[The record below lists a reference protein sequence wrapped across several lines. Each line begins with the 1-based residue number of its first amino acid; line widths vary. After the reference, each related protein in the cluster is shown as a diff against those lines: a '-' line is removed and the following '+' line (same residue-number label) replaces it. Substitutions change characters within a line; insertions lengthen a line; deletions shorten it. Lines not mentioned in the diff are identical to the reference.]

1 MLFATIGC
9 SFTRGE
15 RLFYHRYVED
25 DKLSLN
31 TQAESKGR
39 HIIPIFG
46 QVPDRD
52 GSHMAVATKQDKR
65 FMLDISYTGL
75 LSKRLNC
82 EYFTKSGDNFDNID
96 RHIPEWVKI
105 SRTVPERK
113 LDFIVLQLTEPQRD
127 LKKFYGG
134 DGREFWDKLK
144 SFSTSPEEKKKLF
157 HHLEVEIP
165 EQTVSKVLKTNKLC
179 KDNDIDLFVWSWTT
193 PIAEM
198 LKDEDFFVKIEY
210 EGKEYI
216 SYNQMA
222 KYHNVSL
229 NQIFDS
235 IDTHPNKFFNRVLY
249 DSIIRKLKEKG
260 IIYDIPTGPKM
271 KWNDLSWDKT

>member
-25 DKLSLN
+25 DELSTIN
-31 TQAESKGR
+31 ERHNGKGTTP
-39 HIIPIFG
+39 IPIFG
-46 QVPDRD
+46 QISDKD
-52 GSHMAVATKQDKR
+52 GNHMKHATEQDKR
-65 FMLDISYTGL
+65 FQLDISYTGL

-82 EYFTKSGDNFDNID
+82 DYITKSGDNLGHLDCV
-96 RHIPEWVKI
+96 IPEWVKM
-105 SRTVPERK
+105 SRTIPGRK

-127 LKKFYGG
+127 LKEFYGG
-134 DGREFWDKLK
+134 HDGQEFWDKLG
-144 SFSTSPEEKKKLF
+144 SISTPPEEKKKLL

-165 EQTVSKVLKTNKLC
+165 EQTVKKVLEANKLC
-179 KDNDIDLFVWSWTT
+179 KDNDIDLLVWSWTT

-210 EGKEYI
+210 EGKEHI
-216 SYNQMA
+216 SYNHMSA
-222 KYHNVSL
+222 YASVSI
-229 NQIFDS
+229 NQVFDS
-235 IDTHPNKFFNRVLY
+235 NDTHPNKLFNRVLY

-260 IIYDIPTGPKM
+260 II
-271 KWNDLSWDKT
+271 